1 MRAPGLVPFPW
12 LCPGSLILGLCDR
25 HTQSLESLQKYSR
38 TRVYQVLALELL
50 CWDAI
55 LWSAPSI
62 FWPFEM
68 EARSGMQ
75 TPYCRIIRWMPWLE
89 YGFRAQLS
97 WVSVPALLLRSWV
110 TLGNNDKRYL
120 SIIEAFTTCQAGTVY
135 AKCFFMSY
143 ISSCLSTYKVGTLLV
158 PILETVECNAVSRP
172 SSTTYQWPWANH
184 TFHL

>member
-75 TPYCRIIRWMPWLE
+75 TPYCKIIR
-89 YGFRAQLS
+89 
-97 WVSVPALLLRSWV
+97 
-110 TLGNNDKRYL
+110 
-120 SIIEAFTTCQAGTVY
+120 
-135 AKCFFMSY
+135 
-143 ISSCLSTYKVGTLLV
+143 
-158 PILETVECNAVSRP
+158 
-172 SSTTYQWPWANH
+172 
-184 TFHL
+184 

>member
-1 MRAPGLVPFPW
+1 
-12 LCPGSLILGLCDR
+12 
-25 HTQSLESLQKYSR
+25 
-38 TRVYQVLALELL
+38 
-50 CWDAI
+50 
-55 LWSAPSI
+55 
-62 FWPFEM
+62 
-68 EARSGMQ
+68 
-75 TPYCRIIRWMPWLE
+75 MPWLE
-89 YGFRAQLS
+89 YGFRAQLT

-120 SIIEAFTTCQAGTVY
+120 SIIEAFTTCQAGTMY

-143 ISSCLSTYKVGTLLV
+143 ISSCLSNYKVGTLLV